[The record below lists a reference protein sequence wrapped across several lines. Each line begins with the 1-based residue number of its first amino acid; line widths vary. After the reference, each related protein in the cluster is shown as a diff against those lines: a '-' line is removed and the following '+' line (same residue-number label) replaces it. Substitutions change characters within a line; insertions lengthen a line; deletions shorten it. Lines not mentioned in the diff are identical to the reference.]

1 MTAAAKLD
9 LGSFSLARDLVFLD
23 LETTGPDP
31 SVDRIVQLALIRLR
45 PDGTTEEFES
55 LVNPGVPIPL
65 EAQRVHGITDA
76 MVEFSPS
83 FKHLAPDLLERLRD
97 ADLSG
102 FNILRFDL
110 PLLRNELERSGC
122 AWSTEGIRFVDTQ
135 VIFHKMEP
143 RDLSAASRFYCGR
156 ELEGAHGALAD
167 TRASLAVLLAQVGRY
182 PDLPR
187 DVPGLDQMFNQP
199 DRRFVDSTRRF
210 LWRNGEAAFNFGNRR
225 GQTLREVA
233 QRNPDYLQWMLDK
246 DFPSDVKTLVRAAM
260 EGKFP
265 VPPAVPPE
273 AEGSS

>member
-1 MTAAAKLD
+1 MSTPSTHD
-9 LGSFSLARDLVFLD
+9 LGQFRLERDIVFLD

-31 SVDRIVQLALIRLR
+31 SVDQIVQIALVRLR
-45 PDGTTEEFES
+45 PDGTAEEFES
-55 LVNPGVPIPL
+55 LVHPGIPIPL
-65 EAQRVHGITDA
+65 EAQRIHGITDA
-76 MVEFSPS
+76 MVEFAPS
-83 FKHLAPDLLERLRD
+83 FKHLAPEILIRLAN

-110 PLLRNELERSGC
+110 PLLRNELERAGN
-122 AWSTEGIRFVDTQ
+122 AWSPEGVRIVDTQ
-135 VIFHKMEP
+135 VIFHRMEP
-143 RDLSAASRFYCGR
+143 RDLSAALRFYCGR

-167 TRASLAVLLAQVGRY
+167 TRAALAVLLAQVGRY

-187 DVPGLDQMFNQP
+187 DVAGLDQMFNQP

-233 QRNPDYLQWMLDK
+233 QKSPDYLQWMLDK
-246 DFPSDVKTLVRAAM
+246 DFPNDVKSLIRAAL

-265 VPPAVPPE
+265 EPPAGGE
-273 AEGSS
+273 